1 MRIVVEGLIGA
12 GKSTLL
18 EAVRAGVRARGLPV
32 AVAPEPV
39 EAWQH
44 LLGRFY
50 ADRDRWAFPLQ
61 MCVLD
66 ALLSQRDGLVDARAA
81 VYERSHHSAVNV
93 FGPLTLH
100 PDELVVLR
108 RWYDRAAPWRP
119 DCVVFL
125 DTSVETCLRRIAQR
139 GRPGEGDVDADYLQR
154 LRAAYDAYLDMC
166 REAKIRT
173 VTVPPEDSHRACDRV
188 LALLA
193 DMRLVSQ
200 E

>member
-1 MRIVVEGLIGA
+1 MRLVVEGLIGA

-18 EAVRAGVRARGLPV
+18 EAVRAGVRARRLPV

-66 ALLSQRDGLVDARAA
+66 ALLSQRDGLADASA
-81 VYERSHHSAVNV
+81 VAYERSHHSAVNV
-93 FGPLTLH
+93 FARLTLH
-100 PDELVVLR
+100 PDELGVLR

-119 DCVVFL
+119 NCVVFL
-125 DTSVETCLRRIAQR
+125 ETPVETCLRRIAQR
-139 GRPGEGDVDADYLQR
+139 GRPGEEDITADYLVR
-154 LRAAYDAYLDMC
+154 LQKAYEVYLDMC
-166 REAKIRT
+166 RETGIRV
-173 VTVPPEDSHRACDRV
+173 VTVQPDESHEACNRV
-188 LALLA
+188 LTLLA
-193 DMRLVSQ
+193 DETTPV
-200 E
+200 